1 MAAKDGNGP
10 KPARFVLSDRQ
21 RLAWLRLYRSDNVGP
36 ATFRDLITHCGSAEA
51 ALEMLPELA
60 RRGGQLRSVRIAS
73 DEEAERELE
82 AVARYG
88 ARIVGFGEP
97 DFPPMLRRTENAP
110 PLVTIKGNPEV
121 FRPSAV
127 GIVGARN
134 ASMSG
139 IRIAQRLSRDL
150 GEAGHVIVS
159 GLARGIDH
167 AAHEAAVSTGTIAV
181 LAGGIDKPYPP
192 ENLRLLDAIEN
203 GAGAAITDRPF
214 GLEARARDFPRRNRI
229 IAALSLGL
237 VVVEA
242 AMRSGS
248 LITARLANE
257 LGRLVFAVPGS
268 PLDPRAEGTNTL
280 LKNGAIVTTSAKDIL
295 EALAPLDDRQRPGL
309 PDNCRCSNRTT
320 GWRCRPA
327 MTSGHGYC
335 HCSVPRPSISTK
347 SSRIPGCRRRRSSW
361 PSWNSISRG
370 ASRGIRATG
379 YHSCPRPDS
388 PLLSTISQASSLA
401 ISSR

>member
-60 RRGGQLRSVRIAS
+60 RRGGQFRSVRIATE
-73 DEEAERELE
+73 DEAERELE

-110 PLVTIKGNPEV
+110 PLVTIRGNPEV

-139 IRIAQRLSRDL
+139 IRIARRLSRDL
-150 GEAGHVIVS
+150 GEAGHAVVS

-167 AAHEAAVSTGTIAV
+167 AAHEAALRTGTIAV

-203 GAGAAITDRPF
+203 GTGAAITDRPF

-268 PLDPRAEGTNTL
+268 PLDPRAEGTNNL

-295 EALAPLDDRQRPGL
+295 EVLAPLDDRAAPGPVGQLPLFEPDDGMALPPSDDQRARILSLLGPAPADIDEIIAHTGL
-309 PDNCRCSNRTT
+309 PAAQVHLAVLELDLAGRIERHPGNRISLL
-320 GWRCRPA
+320 PA
-327 MTSGHGYC
+327 S
-335 HCSVPRPSISTK
+335 
-347 SSRIPGCRRRRSSW
+347 
-361 PSWNSISRG
+361 
-370 ASRGIRATG
+370 
-379 YHSCPRPDS
+379 
-388 PLLSTISQASSLA
+388 
-401 ISSR
+401 